1 MENHASLKNVML
13 ETKNSQV
20 LTVEIESEKNWQKQ
34 WKKNTLKKSAESM
47 SLLTKEELEV
57 RLEQIQQEKI
67 DVIRKKQRATE
78 KLSRRGLTREYRATL
93 LDHIKLLI
101 TMEEKLHEFENQC
114 NIMLYHLNHHC
125 KC

>member
-1 MENHASLKNVML
+1 VKTDKTVKKKTLRIS
-13 ETKNSQV
+13 TKS
-20 LTVEIESEKNWQKQ
+20 K
-34 WKKNTLKKSAESM
+34 
-47 SLLTKEELEV
+47 V

-101 TMEEKLHEFENQC
+101 TMEEKLHEFEVQC

>member
-1 MENHASLKNVML
+1 MKTDKTVKKTSKNIL
-13 ETKNSQV
+13 
-20 LTVEIESEKNWQKQ
+20 
-34 WKKNTLKKSAESM
+34 ARPM
-47 SLLTKEELEV
+47 SLLTKEDLEV

-78 KLSRRGLTREYRATL
+78 KLSRRGLTRDYRATL

-101 TMEEKLHEFENQC
+101 TMEEKLHQFEAQC
-114 NIMLYHLNHHC
+114 NIMLHHFNHHC

>member
-1 MENHASLKNVML
+1 
-13 ETKNSQV
+13 
-20 LTVEIESEKNWQKQ
+20 
-34 WKKNTLKKSAESM
+34 M

-57 RLEQIQQEKI
+57 RLKQIQQEKI

-101 TMEEKLHEFENQC
+101 TMEEKLHEFEAQC
-114 NIMLYHLNHHC
+114 NIMLHHLNHNC
-125 KC
+125 KCLGKR

>member
-1 MENHASLKNVML
+1 
-13 ETKNSQV
+13 
-20 LTVEIESEKNWQKQ
+20 
-34 WKKNTLKKSAESM
+34 M

-101 TMEEKLHEFENQC
+101 TMEEKLYEFEAQC

>member
-1 MENHASLKNVML
+1 MK
-13 ETKNSQV
+13 TDK
-20 LTVEIESEKNWQKQ
+20 TV
-34 WKKNTLKKSAESM
+34 KKTLKILIKSM

-101 TMEEKLHEFENQC
+101 TMDEKLHEFEVQC
-114 NIMLYHLNHHC
+114 NIMLHHFDHHC

>member
-1 MENHASLKNVML
+1 ML
-13 ETKNSQV
+13 RTKNSQV
-20 LTVEIESEKNWQKQ
+20 PTVKIESENWQ
-34 WKKNTLKKSAESM
+34 NSENILRILTESM

-57 RLEQIQQEKI
+57 RLEQTQQEKI

-101 TMEEKLHEFENQC
+101 TMEEKLHEFEDQC

>member
-1 MENHASLKNVML
+1 MENHASLKTQML
-13 ETKNSQV
+13 RTKNSQV
-20 LTVEIESEKNWQKQ
+20 STVKIESEKWQ
-34 WKKNTLKKSAESM
+34 NSENILRISTESM

-101 TMEEKLHEFENQC
+101 TMEEKLHEFEDQC

>member
-1 MENHASLKNVML
+1 
-13 ETKNSQV
+13 
-20 LTVEIESEKNWQKQ
+20 
-34 WKKNTLKKSAESM
+34 M
-47 SLLTKEELEV
+47 SLLTKEEIEV

-101 TMEEKLHEFENQC
+101 TMEEKLHEFEDQC

>member
-1 MENHASLKNVML
+1 
-13 ETKNSQV
+13 
-20 LTVEIESEKNWQKQ
+20 
-34 WKKNTLKKSAESM
+34 M

-57 RLEQIQQEKI
+57 RLEQIQQEKT

-78 KLSRRGLTREYRATL
+78 KLSRRGLTREYRTTL

-101 TMEEKLHEFENQC
+101 TMEEKLHEFEAQC

>member
-1 MENHASLKNVML
+1 MRIS
-13 ETKNSQV
+13 T
-20 LTVEIESEKNWQKQ
+20 
-34 WKKNTLKKSAESM
+34 ESM

-78 KLSRRGLTREYRATL
+78 KLSRRGLTREYRDTL

-101 TMEEKLHEFENQC
+101 TMEEKLHEFEAQC
-114 NIMLYHLNHHC
+114 NVMLYHLNHHC

>member
-1 MENHASLKNVML
+1 VK
-13 ETKNSQV
+13 TDK
-20 LTVEIESEKNWQKQ
+20 TV
-34 WKKNTLKKSAESM
+34 KKTLKILIKSM

-101 TMEEKLHEFENQC
+101 TMDEKLHEFEVQC
-114 NIMLYHLNHHC
+114 NIMLHHFDHHC